1 MEKEAFWTMEHAGIS
16 EEPQVKSTRRE
27 PRLPCNPTGI
37 HAYVEGS
44 ARPVAGRIVE
54 VSRTGI
60 QLQIEEAVP
69 VGSVMT
75 VEVGETVLTGGV
87 RHCEARED
95 EHYTVGL
102 ETSDVRHR

>member
-1 MEKEAFWTMEHAGIS
+1 ME
-16 EEPQVKSTRRE
+16 QVKSSRRE

-37 HAYVEGS
+37 QAYVDGS
-44 ARPVAGRIVE
+44 VRPVDGRIVE

-75 VEVGETVLTGGV
+75 VEVGETVLTGDV
-87 RHCEARED
+87 RHCEARD

-102 ETSDVRHR
+102 ATSDVRRRA